1 MILIPARAH
10 STGVPNKM
18 LRLLGGKPVL
28 QWIVDTAMSLGEGVT
43 VSTPDEEIATAC
55 PPGVQIL
62 REPSTIAHQSPGVR
76 TLDSVVQWAVGETA
90 LDPMAYKDLL
100 VVLQAT
106 SPFTSSTTIAACIAA
121 VHGGL
126 MSARTVVDDRH
137 LRWEGARLV
146 TPRFP
151 RQSMPPAWRE
161 HGACTVLRWGQ
172 ATHAG
177 RVDPTSALIPVE
189 GAEAVDIDTEAD
201 WVVAEYYA
209 AKLQRE
215 QLTAQVLADRPPL
228 GATVVQLSAYEEPDS
243 ERLAR
248 QYVVDRLHPNR
259 VIRPYAAH
267 TYAEAGEALSV
278 VTDGEDVVIV
288 TSAYHQPRAFLTFL
302 RVLQE
307 MGRAHR
313 VTLWNAPAPTTYDP
327 GDEAEKIRRYQA
339 KEHCAEYHEGLTYL
353 AQRSRLAVAV

>member
-28 QWIVDTAMSLGEGVT
+28 HWTLDTALATGEQVVVT
-43 VSTPDEEIATAC
+43 TPDAEILDIFVGGVVRVFWE
-55 PPGVQIL
+55 PPSVEGQ
-62 REPSTIAHQSPGVR
+62 APGVR
-76 TLDSVVQWAVGETA
+76 TIDTVVQYIAKE
-90 LDPMAYKDLL
+90 LDPHQWDDVL

-106 SPFTSSTTIAACIAA
+106 TPFTSRSTIQACVNA
-121 VHGGL
+121 VRGGA

-137 LRWEGARLV
+137 LRWEGSRLV
-146 TPRFP
+146 TPRNP
-151 RQSMPPAWRE
+151 RQAMPPAWRE
-161 HGACTVLRWGQ
+161 HGACTALRWGQ
-172 ATHAG
+172 ATQYG
-177 RVDPTSALIPVE
+177 RVDPTSALVPVE
-189 GAEAVDIDTEAD
+189 GAETVDIDTETD

-209 AKLQRE
+209 AKIQRE

-248 QYVVDRLHPNR
+248 QYVVDRLQPAR

-267 TYAEAGEALSV
+267 TYSEAGEALSV
-278 VTDGEDVVIV
+278 VNDGEDVVIV

-307 MGRAHR
+307 TGRVSR
-313 VTLWNAPAPTTYDP
+313 VTLWNAPARTDFDP
-327 GDEAEKIRRYQA
+327 GDEAEKIAQYQA
-339 KEHCAEYHEGLTYL
+339 KGHVAQYHEGLTYL
-353 AQRSRLAVAV
+353 AQRSRSVVAV